1 MLIAF
6 EMNALKGSEKMSERQ
21 QRLLKEIVES
31 YIKTAKP
38 VGSKSLCKKL
48 KCSSATIRN
57 EMAHLEEIGLL
68 EKNHISSGRIPSEEG
83 YKYYVE
89 NLMKPK
95 ELTEADAHKLQV
107 IFKNHELALSDT
119 IEACVEIIS
128 EMTSYT
134 SVVLGKNSDENALQ
148 QVNII
153 PLTNGKIVALVC
165 TDKGIVQNK
174 QFQLASMIDINEVVK
189 TCEIINKMLVGT
201 PIKEVST
208 RLEYEIKPIIAEKI
222 RQYETIFSIFSQT
235 FHDIASKKDETIRV
249 RGKNYLLQEPEYND
263 VGKIKN
269 ILDKFEDRAFIEKI
283 DATEDKAGV
292 NIYIGKDS
300 EFDPN
305 VTVIKTTY
313 KKDGEEGTIAIIGP
327 KRMEYDRVV
336 GLLSFINKELN
347 EEDING

>member
-1 MLIAF
+1 MT
-6 EMNALKGSEKMSERQ
+6 ERQ
-21 QRLLKEIVES
+21 SKLLKEIVES

-57 EMAHLEEIGLL
+57 EMAHLEELGLL
-68 EKNHISSGRIPSEEG
+68 EKNHISSGRIPSEAG
-83 YKYYVE
+83 YKYYVA

-95 ELTEADAHKLQV
+95 ELSASDAGKLQT
-107 IFKNHELALSDT
+107 IFRNHDLALSDA

-134 SVVLGKNSDENALQ
+134 SIVLGKNSLENALQ

-153 PLTNGKIVALVC
+153 PLQNGNIVALVC

-174 QFQLASMIDINEVVK
+174 QFTLPKNININEVVQ
-189 TCEIINKMLVGT
+189 TCEIINKMLIGT
-201 PIKEVST
+201 PINEVST
-208 RLEYEIKPIIAEKI
+208 RLEYEIKPIIAQKI
-222 RQYETIFSIFSQT
+222 EQYETVFSIFSKT
-235 FHDIASKKDETIRV
+235 FQDFASKRDETIHV
-249 RGKNYLLQEPEYND
+249 SGKNYLLQEPEYND
-263 VGKIKN
+263 VEKIRT
-269 ILDKFEDRAFIEKI
+269 ILNKFEDRSFIEKI
-283 DATEDKAGV
+283 DSTENNDGV

-313 KKDGEEGTIAIIGP
+313 KRNGEEGTIAIIGP

-336 GLLSFINKELN
+336 GLLTFINKELN
-347 EEDING
+347 KEDSDE